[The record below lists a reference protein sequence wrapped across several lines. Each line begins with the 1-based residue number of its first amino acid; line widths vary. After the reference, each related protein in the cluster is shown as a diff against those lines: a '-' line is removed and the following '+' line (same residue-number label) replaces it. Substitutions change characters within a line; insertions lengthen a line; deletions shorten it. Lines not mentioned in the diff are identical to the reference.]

1 MLNRREL
8 RINRFGIGSE
18 LMWSRCYGWTK
29 VVVLGLYRASVP
41 CLLGGG
47 ILQLFTLVPEQSPI
61 SHSKRSHG

>member
-8 RINRFGIGSE
+8 RIDLFGVGLE
-18 LMWSRCYGWTK
+18 MMWSWCCGWTK
-29 VVVLGLYRASVP
+29 VFVNRVIGRVP
-41 CLLGGG
+41 CGVEGG